1 MSKRKTGKH
10 ISGDPRKRSQRISY
24 SKTVSENMKNVFS
37 ERFSQCSTYD
47 DLSKLYI
54 EVNDRIDRI
63 SDNPF
68 KKMGKMNSDYRE
80 MSRVYQSFG
89 FPINTFKKTVEEEI
103 NLLGYLENIQ
113 MGGTVYRQIEG
124 EFYIYKK
131 VC

>member
-10 ISGDPRKRSQRISY
+10 ISGDPRKRSQRISS
-24 SKTVSENMKNVFS
+24 SKTVSVKMKNVFS
-37 ERFSQCSTYD
+37 ERFSQCSTFD

-68 KKMGKMNSDYRE
+68 KKMGRMSDDYRE
-80 MSRVYQSFG
+80 MSRLYQSLG
-89 FPINTFKKTVEEEI
+89 FPINTFRKSVEEEI
-103 NLLGYLENIQ
+103 NILGYLENIQ
-113 MGGTVYRQIEG
+113 MGGTVYRQIDG
-124 EFYIYKK
+124 EFFIYKK